1 MCFFSTK
8 KKKKKK
14 EKRKKK
20 KEKRKKKKE
29 KRKKEWLCVRQ
40 AYKILG
46 KKNGLFLP
54 LYI

>member
-1 MCFFSTK
+1 MYSWIKIGSVFFLNK

-14 EKRKKK
+14 
-20 KEKRKKKKE
+20 KKKKE